1 MQIVRGDEIEFTP
14 ASHEDPADPGVLKRV
29 LATKFDLIV
38 GLVQMVN
45 WTRLPVG
52 KSFRKHFHEDMQ
64 EVFVIIDGQVEFW
77 CDGESAQLRRGD
89 AVLVD
94 PQEVHQMTNLGEDDA
109 YYVVFGIS
117 SRDGGKTVL
126 CES

>member
-1 MQIVRGDEIEFTP
+1 
-14 ASHEDPADPGVLKRV
+14 
-29 LATKFDLIV
+29 
-38 GLVQMVN
+38 MVN

-64 EVFVIIDGQVEFW
+64 EVFVIVDGHVEFW